1 MATNGGDPYASFL
14 LRCWTLDGRPHRI
27 QVEHVQSGTHVQ
39 VSSLEAALQW
49 LRLQWA
55 AVDTQQA
62 ADASEQASLL
72 SPPGIQ
78 QDILTP

>member
-1 MATNGGDPYASFL
+1 MANGGADPYASFL

-39 VSSLEAALQW
+39 VNSLDAALQW

-55 AVDTQQA
+55 AVDA
-62 ADASEQASLL
+62 EQGTETSTRARLL
-72 SPPGIQ
+72 PPPGV
-78 QDILTP
+78 P